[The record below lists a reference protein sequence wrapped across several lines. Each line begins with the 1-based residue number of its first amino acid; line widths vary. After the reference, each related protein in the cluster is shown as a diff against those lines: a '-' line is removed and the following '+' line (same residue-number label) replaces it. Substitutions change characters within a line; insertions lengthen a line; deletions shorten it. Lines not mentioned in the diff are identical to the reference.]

1 MTPENKTSLTERGR
15 VYATK
20 FAAIVYSAYVG
31 SMFIMNPNTG
41 RYYARP
47 GSGRVIIDVGTHR
60 QDYPCED
67 TYG

>member
-1 MTPENKTSLTERGR
+1 M
-15 VYATK
+15 YATK